1 MRNRWPSPS
10 LDGNKKVNIEIE
22 TDKNDGSPY
31 VHSSRGEQ
39 ARAVQ
44 LRENQKECLEI
55 LTGTSGRENFEL
67 VRRAFFD
74 ELISFTFDKLRVRGR
89 RFKSNKDVQVDNLM
103 DPMQMLGNIAVRQC
117 VEAEKLTIIWECE
130 GTYTRASQRRVFSRK
145 DDPFGNYA
153 ERAAF
158 SDAEL
163 LDVLTGIDAG
173 GVQGCVS
180 GPSINVVLSEDVLSS
195 EQVFENFMESLGS
208 DDDVGVLRASDGSLS
223 RIPAPPLRLHQWT
236 LTASAKGAPLP
247 RNDAT
252 HDRAATDCG
261 ENARLRQLVREQ
273 VKSVKAIQR
282 TLDKTPDLSKMGI
295 APECSALNGMTQC
308 QSRTS
313 KDLYREL
320 FKNISS
326 SYSSGVGNLLLQ
338 QPCMPAPSLVGKRK
352 MNMEMET
359 DGECGPQMCLQF
371 VESRLIPCSL
381 LRIGTTPGTFCRAQT
396 ATKTFRWYELAI
408 LGNIAVRRY
417 YESNKLTFVWECD
430 GLCSHDGAA
439 SSMHVHQK
447 GWYANFTAIPF
458 TDSAKAVGQT
468 TEIVIENYEKT
479 VVYIFDA
486 VLASLACEAPHS
498 KVVQSDHLSID
509 CPMMIAKRSAST

>member
-1 MRNRWPSPS
+1 MP
-10 LDGNKKVNIEIE
+10 GNL
-22 TDKNDGSPY
+22 
-31 VHSSRGEQ
+31 
-39 ARAVQ
+39 A
-44 LRENQKECLEI
+44 
-55 LTGTSGRENFEL
+55 GTSGRENFEL
-67 VRRAFFD
+67 
-74 ELISFTFDKLRVRGR
+74 
-89 RFKSNKDVQVDNLM
+89 
-103 DPMQMLGNIAVRQC
+103 
-117 VEAEKLTIIWECE
+117 
-130 GTYTRASQRRVFSRK
+130 
-145 DDPFGNYA
+145 NYA

-173 GVQGCVS
+173 GVQGC
-180 GPSINVVLSEDVLSS
+180 LRD
-195 EQVFENFMESLGS
+195 FMESLGS

-223 RIPAPPLRLHQWT
+223 ENTSSASSPPPMDLNSKRKGGTTANATMPVPSNVKPKRKRRKHELDHLRAVAAELEKKLNVLNRDEGQ
-236 LTASAKGAPLP
+236 P
-247 RNDAT
+247 DANHFWKHISNQLMT
-252 HDRAATDCG
+252 
-261 ENARLRQLVREQ
+261 ERQRTVG
-273 VKSVKAIQR
+273 R
-282 TLDKTPDLSKMGI
+282 TLDCGS
-295 APECSALNGMTQC
+295 
-308 QSRTS
+308 
-313 KDLYREL
+313 L
-320 FKNISS
+320 FGS
-326 SYSSGVGNLLLQ
+326 SSGVGNLLLQ

-381 LRIGTTPGTFCRAQT
+381 LRIGDHAWDFLSGSNSHEDFQMALQNQGNEMFGHCTVTNPSGSRQS
-396 ATKTFRWYELAI
+396 

-447 GWYANFTAIPF
+447 GWCVFEPTEEDPQNATIFRACVRMTPTLADSSNSF

-486 VLASLACEAPHS
+486 VLASLACEAPHNG
-498 KVVQSDHLSID
+498 QSRDE
-509 CPMMIAKRSAST
+509 A